1 MFLHNF
7 HLIGKSSTVSE
18 RIMEAK
24 SKRLREFFEITKIA
38 KKFDKTSGKFNI
50 SIRYK
55 TATVVTS
62 RTLAVAEAFGIGVDE
77 HREQVLYDNAQLKI
91 GPKDIVY
98 LTGESGSGKSVL
110 LKRLE
115 RLLAPQVINIRDVK
129 VDRNQPLID
138 TVGKTLGE
146 GLELLSRVGLNDAF
160 LFVRRYGQLSD
171 GQKYRYR
178 IAKLIETNRQYWVM
192 DEFCAT
198 LDRDTAKIV
207 AFNVQKLAR
216 QHGKA
221 VIAATTHEDLF
232 EDLKPSVFIRK
243 RLGQE
248 VKVQYFPNEINETC
262 SMSRQIRV
270 EEGSIK
276 DYHKLAQFHYR
287 EAGRLP
293 PPRRFFAL
301 KRLDEIIGVIVY
313 SYSPVV
319 CFGRKNAFQ
328 RRLTVQELNSHFSI
342 ISRVVLHP
350 KYRTIGLGAKLVKE
364 TLPLA
369 GTPYIEAVAVM
380 ARYNPFFER
389 AGMKKIVEQAPDPSC
404 LGAVEKLRQL
414 GFNPVLLASERHNLQ
429 RLREMS
435 LKEVK
440 RCKKILAEIR
450 SPRLQR
456 AAVAEKPYSNMEQ
469 YQLALEKA
477 GIEKIARILRVLSIL
492 VQTKVYL
499 LWKNLSMLQQVN
511 CGDSFLNLG

>member
-1 MFLHNF
+1 M
-7 HLIGKSSTVSE
+7 K
-18 RIMEAK
+18 AK
-24 SKRLREFFEITKIA
+24 SKRLREFFKITKIA

-55 TATVVTS
+55 TATAVTS

-77 HREQVLYDNAQLKI
+77 HREHVLYDNVELKI
-91 GPKDIVY
+91 GPEDIVY

-115 RLLAPQVINIRDVK
+115 QLLAPQTINIKDVK
-129 VDRNQPLID
+129 VDRSQPLID
-138 TVGKTLGE
+138 TVGRTLGE
-146 GLELLSRVGLNDAF
+146 GLGLLSRVGLNDAF

-178 IAKLIETNRQYWVM
+178 IAKLIEADRQYWVM

-207 AFNVQKLAR
+207 AFNIQRLAR
-216 QHGKA
+216 QEGKA

-232 EDLKPSVFIRK
+232 KDLKPSVWIRK
-243 RLGQE
+243 RLGRE
-248 VKVQYFPNEINETC
+248 VEVQYFPNEINKAC
-262 SMSRQIRV
+262 SITTQIRL

-276 DYHKLAQFHYR
+276 DYHRLAQFHYR
-287 EAGRLP
+287 EAGGLP
-293 PPRRFFAL
+293 PPRRVFAL
-301 KRLDEIIGVIVY
+301 ERLDEVIGVIVY
-313 SYSPVV
+313 SFSPIA
-319 CFGRKNAFQ
+319 CFGRKQAFQ
-328 RRLTVQELNSHFSI
+328 RRLTVQELNTQFSI

-369 GTPYIEAVAVM
+369 GTPNIEAVAVM

-404 LGAVEKLRQL
+404 LEATEKLRQL
-414 GFNPVLLASERHNLQ
+414 GFNPVLLASERQNLQ
-429 RLREMS
+429 RLKNMNPEN
-435 LKEVK
+435 VK
-440 RCKKILAEIR
+440 QCKKILAEIR

-456 AAVAEKPYSNMEQ
+456 AAVPEKPYSNAQQ
-469 YQLALEKA
+469 YQSALEKA
-477 GIEKIARILRVLSIL
+477 GIEKIAKILRVLSIL
-492 VQTKVYL
+492 MQTKVYL
-499 LWKNLSMLQQVN
+499 LWKNPFRASA
-511 CGDSFLNLG
+511 S